1 MNDRK
6 VYSLNKLA
14 YLISAGCNVVLTL
27 DDNNKCYGI
36 IEKEDITDLLE
47 QYKNDKELHLFLNAY
62 KKIREFIKYN
72 KNIK

>member
-14 YLISAGCNVVLTL
+14 YLISAGADVKLVL
-27 DDNNKCYGI
+27 DNNNKCYGLI
-36 IEKEDITDLLE
+36 AEDITDLLE
-47 QYKNDKELHLFLNAY
+47 EYKSNKELHLFLNAY

>member
-6 VYSLNKLA
+6 VYSLNKIA
-14 YLISAGCNVVLTL
+14 FLISAGCNVELVL

-36 IEKEDITDLLE
+36 IEQEDITDLLE
-47 QYKNDKELHLFLNAY
+47 QYKNNKELHLFLNAY
-62 KKIREFIKYN
+62 KEIRRFIKYN

>member
-6 VYSLNKLA
+6 VYSLNKIA
-14 YLISAGCNVVLTL
+14 YLISAGANVELVL
-27 DDNNKCYGI
+27 DDNNKCYGL
-36 IEKEDITDLLE
+36 IEQNITDLLE
-47 QYKNDKELHLFLNAY
+47 EYKSNKELQKFLNAY

>member
-1 MNDRK
+1 VNDRK
-6 VYSLNKLA
+6 VYSLNKIA
-14 YLISAGCNVVLTL
+14 YLISAGAEVELVL

-47 QYKNDKELHLFLNAY
+47 EYKNDKELHLFLNAY